1 MKTLS
6 PAAKDVI
13 AKYLQL
19 PMLGEPINAP
29 YFNNARTI
37 KRGGLA
43 ATIGKGSPEELALE
57 VELTARFQKFPLS
70 LIDGAEIKKFLVTNN
85 LGVDCS
91 ALVFQVLKW
100 ETWARGK
107 GDFEKNLIFP
117 NTHTWWRRFVASFR
131 TIENTSVAV
140 LGNEANSQIITK
152 AELNPGD
159 VIIFWNTGLDHK
171 LNHILL
177 VTETH
182 EQGLTYAHSFRW
194 RTDGE
199 FDHGVRTG
207 TISWKNLGTSLLED
221 TWTEKNKI
229 GTDNETLQHAHEAER
244 VELRRFRV
252 LA

>member
-6 PAAKDVI
+6 PAAMDVI
-13 AKYLQL
+13 AKYLKL
-19 PMLGEPINAP
+19 PMLGEPISAP

-57 VELTARFQKFPLS
+57 AELTARFQKFPIS
-70 LIDGAEIKKFLVTNN
+70 GSSAAEIKKFLVTNN

-91 ALVFQVLKW
+91 ALVFQIIKW

-107 GDFEKNLIFP
+107 GDFEKSLVFP
-117 NTHTWWRRFVASFR
+117 NTQTWWRRFVARFR

-140 LGNEANSQIITK
+140 LGDNANSKVITK
-152 AELNPGD
+152 AEVNPGD

-177 VTETH
+177 ITETS
-182 EQGLTYAHSFRW
+182 ELGLTYLHSFRW
-194 RTDGE
+194 RTDGQ
-199 FDHGVRTG
+199 FDHGVRLGSIT
-207 TISWKNLGTSLLED
+207 WKNLNTPLLED

-229 GTDNETLQHAHEAER
+229 GTDNETLQHAREAER

-252 LA
+252 LE